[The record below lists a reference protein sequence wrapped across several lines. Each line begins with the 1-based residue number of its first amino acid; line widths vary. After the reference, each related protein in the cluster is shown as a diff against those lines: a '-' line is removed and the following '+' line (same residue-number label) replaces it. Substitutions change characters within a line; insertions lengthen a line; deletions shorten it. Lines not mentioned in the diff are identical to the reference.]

1 MVDIVMYI
9 ALKWIWFRLVA
20 DLLSS
25 LVIEMSERIAGKKL
39 PELAESEKIEGRVS
53 NGAERDGKHEETQ
66 TSVRPRVLDRD
77 LKFSSCPQQQQPV
90 GKKEFF

>member
-39 PELAESEKIEGRVS
+39 PELAESVKIEGRGS
-53 NGAERDGKHEETQ
+53 NGAKREGKQRRHKPPCD
-66 TSVRPRVLDRD
+66 SRVLDRD
-77 LKFSSCPQQQQPV
+77 L
-90 GKKEFF
+90 

>member
-77 LKFSSCPQQQQPV
+77 L
-90 GKKEFF
+90 